1 MFKFS
6 SNIRKYILKLE
17 SNINIINGHNILLT
31 NYLNGA
37 KILFYLNINKIS
49 LNLIKYGFY

>member
-1 MFKFS
+1 MFKFF

-17 SNINIINGHNILLT
+17 GNINIIIEHNILLL

-37 KILFYLNINKIS
+37 KILFYLNINKVS